1 MKNKKGQ
8 IEDVFAD
15 LFPAMLI
22 ITIALFIIS
31 TGNTI
36 SRDKI
41 EMEIEGTNEYPVK
54 VDMLTLLRSKIKF
67 ENYEGTFAEAL
78 NEILFNKTK
87 FVGELYTYPE
97 ARYCTQETRNFID
110 KFFSDKKWII
120 EAYGESGENLFM
132 CTSYDFEEKLLY
144 KGKKKIEGIIKSE
157 IKIPTKNPDETIT
170 IVFRGVRR

>member
-54 VDMLTLLRSKIKF
+54 VDMLTCL
-67 ENYEGTFAEAL
+67 
-78 NEILFNKTK
+78 
-87 FVGELYTYPE
+87 LYTSPSP
-97 ARYCTQETRNFID
+97 RD
-110 KFFSDKKWII
+110 LS
-120 EAYGESGENLFM
+120 
-132 CTSYDFEEKLLY
+132 TSRMP
-144 KGKKKIEGIIKSE
+144 SSA
-157 IKIPTKNPDETIT
+157 
-170 IVFRGVRR
+170 